1 MPNLEEVIR
10 ERAFHLWIADGQPE
24 GQAAVYWSSAQREIL
39 TTSLE
44 GSSETAATPHMDS
57 VSATI
62 KPVKKARVARS
73 GKAKSRAA

>member
-1 MPNLEEVIR
+1 MQDLEHAIR
-10 ERAFHLWIADGQPE
+10 ERAYHLWIADGQPE
-24 GQAAVYWSSAQREIL
+24 GQAEVYWLSAQREIL

-44 GSSETAATPHMDS
+44 GSSKTAATRPMDS

-73 GKAKSRAA
+73 GKGKSRAA